1 MLSHSLVGIS
11 MKAIVLAGGFA
22 TRLRPISYV
31 IPKLLFPVAG
41 KPMIYWTLDLLKR
54 FQVDEV
60 ILGVNY
66 LADDLKRSVGD
77 NYRGM
82 RIMYSLEKSPLGTAG
97 PIKLA
102 SRITQLTKTFITMN
116 GDIITNIDL
125 NEMLQRH
132 QFSKALITDALREVQ
147 DPSRFGVVEI
157 DTKGR
162 IARFVEK
169 PNRNEAPSRLVN
181 AGIYLIEPS
190 VIKQI
195 ASGRKVSLE
204 REIFPALAQ
213 RGRLGGFVI
222 SDYWFDIGN
231 ISDYREANFALT
243 EKIAGRSVRQP
254 NCVARNSKLVPPILI
269 GRHTNVG
276 RDTRLGPNA
285 IIGNNVV
292 VDKRV
297 RISNSIIFDGVKI
310 GEQSSVTGAIV
321 ASNSI
326 IGRGVRVER
335 GAIISPKVS
344 ISDGIRVGKGVIIH
358 PYREITEHISAW
370 TNVM

>member
-60 ILGVNY
+60 VLGVNY
-66 LADDLKRSVGD
+66 LAEDLRNAVGD

-82 RIMYSLEKSPLGTAG
+82 RITYSLEESPLGTAG

-102 SRITQLTKTFITMN
+102 SKITKLTKTFISMN
-116 GDIITNIDL
+116 GDIIANINLD
-125 NEMLQRH
+125 EMLQRH
-132 QFSKALITDALREVQ
+132 RLSKVLITDALREVQ

-157 DTKGR
+157 DTMAR
-162 IARFVEK
+162 IARFLEK
-169 PNRNEAPSRLVN
+169 PNRNETRSRLVN
-181 AGIYLIEPS
+181 AGVYLIEPS
-190 VIKQI
+190 VLKEI

-204 REIFPALAQ
+204 REIFPTLAR

-231 ISDYREANFALT
+231 VSDYRKANFALT
-243 EKIAGRSVRQP
+243 QKIAGNSVQL
-254 NCVARNSKLVPPILI
+254 NCVGRNSNLVPPILI
-269 GRHTNVG
+269 GRHTSVG
-276 RDTRLGPNA
+276 REARLGPNA
-285 IIGNNVV
+285 ILGNNVV
-292 VDKRV
+292 VDKSV
-297 RISNSIIFDGVKI
+297 KISNSIIFDGVEI
-310 GEQSSVTGAIV
+310 GQQSTVIGAIL
-321 ASNSI
+321 ASNAT
-326 IGRGVRVER
+326 IGKKVKIEQ
-335 GAIISPKVS
+335 GAIISPKVL
-344 ISDGIRVGKGVIIH
+344 ISDGVRVGRGAIIH
-358 PYREITEHISAW
+358 PYREITKNIRPW
-370 TNVM
+370 TQVM